1 MSAANCFVRCEI
13 RHTFYVIFRAIGREG
28 GTGVRACTT
37 GEGTEG
43 RNNGKGGTGA
53 PDKAIEI
60 RTRRGRGLCYIEK
73 LHRSDSRPDSCFLSF
88 FHFDERLLEPFRR
101 TVSLPCLFT
110 RWLEGE
116 GRELIVGV
124 GFIYFFFPPV
134 FLGSFWKYWNKRERS
149 IETLHSLH
157 STRIK

>member
-1 MSAANCFVRCEI
+1 MQTRITIQKRGHNGRFCRRRIVSFDAKYDIHFMLYFVQS
-13 RHTFYVIFRAIGREG
+13 GEG

-116 GRELIVGV
+116 RRELIVGV
-124 GFIYFFFPPV
+124 GFIYFFF
-134 FLGSFWKYWNKRERS
+134 
-149 IETLHSLH
+149 
-157 STRIK
+157 STRFPRFFLEILEQA